1 MRQAYVYIQI
11 TSISSVQF
19 SSVTQSCPTLCDPMN
34 YSTPGLPVHHH
45 LSEFTQTQV
54 RQVSDA
60 IKPSHPL
67 SSPFPL
73 APNHS
78 QHQSL
83 YMYTN
88 DSHVCGFYIIN
99 LPMLK
104 FICNHKVDI
113 QGVLWLFSDMCRMK
127 KHLSHPS
134 HIPSWSQRIGYSSF
148 FFQNSHCKLVSFMVP

>member
-1 MRQAYVYIQI
+1 
-11 TSISSVQF
+11 
-19 SSVTQSCPTLCDPMN
+19 MN
-34 YSTPGLPVHHH
+34 CSTPGHPVHHH
-45 LSEFTQTQV
+45 LPEFTQTHV
-54 RQVSDA
+54 HQVSDA

-67 SSPFPL
+67 LSPFPL

-83 YMYTN
+83 YMYTD

-99 LPMLK
+99 LPILK
-104 FICNHKVDI
+104 FICNHKVNI

-134 HIPSWSQRIGYSSF
+134 HIPSWSQKIGYSSF
-148 FFQNSHCKLVSFMVP
+148 FFQNSHCKLVSFSWSLKKESETESRSVMSESLQHHGLYSPWNSLG